1 MLRYF
6 IRISFL
12 GNNYCGWQIQPGQ
25 ISVQETIEKCI
36 SNLTKNKITIVGA
49 GRTDAGVHATSMYAH
64 FDTTNTIEKKDF
76 LTRINLYLPN
86 DISILDIL
94 PVKDKSHARFDAVSR
109 TYKYFI
115 NQNKDPFKINQSYFC
130 KYELDLKLMNRA
142 AKILLKFDD
151 FECFSKSKSDVK
163 TFLCKINYAEL
174 NEEKGLIILKINA
187 NRFLR
192 NMVRAIVGTMLLVG
206 EKKISPD
213 EINNIIKKKNRG
225 FAGVSVPAKGL
236 FLVNIKYNEKD
247 LLA

>member
-6 IRISFL
+6 ICISFL

-36 SNLTKNKITIVGA
+36 SNLIKNKITIVGA

-64 FDTTNTIEKKDF
+64 FDTNNRIEKKDF
-76 LTRINLYLPN
+76 LSRINLYLPK

-94 PVKDKSHARFDAVSR
+94 PVKDKSHARFDALSR

-130 KYELDLKLMNRA
+130 KYELDLKLMNKA
-142 AKILLKFDD
+142 AKTLLQFDD
-151 FECFSKSKSDVK
+151 FECFSKSKTDVK
-163 TFLCKINYAEL
+163 TFICKINYAEL
-174 NEEKGLIILKINA
+174 NEEEGLIILKINA

-192 NMVRAIVGTMLLVG
+192 NMVRAIVGTLIEVG
-206 EKKISPD
+206 RKRISLKNFQKIIL
-213 EINNIIKKKNRG
+213 EKNRSNAG
-225 FAGVSVPAKGL
+225 FSAPAHGL
-236 FLVNIKYNEKD
+236 FLTDVDYDWDKIK
-247 LLA
+247 

>member
-36 SNLTKNKITIVGA
+36 SNLVKEKITIVGA
-49 GRTDAGVHATSMYAH
+49 GRTDSGVHATKMYAH
-64 FDTTNTIEKKDF
+64 FDTKNSVKKKDF
-76 LTRINLYLPN
+76 LARINLYLPK
-86 DISILDIL
+86 DISILEL
-94 PVKDKSHARFDAVSR
+94 VSVKDKSHARFDALSR

-115 NQNKDPFKINQSYFC
+115 SQKKDPFKIDQSYFC
-130 KYELDLKLMNRA
+130 KYDLDLKLMNEA

-151 FECFSKSKSDVK
+151 FECFSKSKTDVK

-174 NEEKGLIILKINA
+174 KEDNGLMIFTINA

-192 NMVRAIVGTMLLVG
+192 NMVRAIVGTLIEVG
-206 EKKISPD
+206 RKRISLKDFEK
-213 EINNIIKKKNRG
+213 IILEKNRSNAG
-225 FAGVSVPAKGL
+225 FSAPAHGL
-236 FLVNIKYNEKD
+236 FLTEINYDWHKIK
-247 LLA
+247 

>member
-6 IRISFL
+6 IHISFL

-36 SNLTKNKITIVGA
+36 SNLIKNKIRIVGA

-86 DISILDIL
+86 DISILDIF

-192 NMVRAIVGTMLLVG
+192 NMVRSIVGTLIEVG
-206 EKKISPD
+206 RKRISLKNFEK
-213 EINNIIKKKNRG
+213 IILEKNRSNAG
-225 FAGVSVPAKGL
+225 FSAPAHGL
-236 FLVNIKYNEKD
+236 FLTAVDYNWDKIK
-247 LLA
+247 

>member
-12 GNNYCGWQIQPGQ
+12 GNNYCGWQTQPGQ
-25 ISVQETIEKCI
+25 ISVQGTIEKCI

-76 LTRINLYLPN
+76 LKRINLYLPK

-94 PVKDKSHARFDAVSR
+94 PVKDKSHARFDALTR

-130 KYELDLKLMNRA
+130 KYELDLKLMNKA
-142 AKILLKFDD
+142 AKILLNFDD
-151 FECFSKSKSDVK
+151 FECFSKSKTDVK

-192 NMVRAIVGTMLLVG
+192 NMVRAIVGTLIEVG
-206 EKKISPD
+206 RKRISLNTFEK
-213 EINNIIKKKNRG
+213 IILEKNRSNAG
-225 FAGVSVPAKGL
+225 FSAPAHGL
-236 FLVNIKYNEKD
+236 FLTDVNYDWDKIK
-247 LLA
+247 

>member
-6 IRISFL
+6 IHISFL

-36 SNLTKNKITIVGA
+36 SNLTKNKIRIVGA

-192 NMVRAIVGTMLLVG
+192 NMVRSIVGTLIEVG
-206 EKKISPD
+206 RKRISLKNFEK
-213 EINNIIKKKNRG
+213 IILEKNRSNAG
-225 FAGVSVPAKGL
+225 FSAPAHGL
-236 FLVNIKYNEKD
+236 FLTAVDYNWDKIK
-247 LLA
+247 

>member
-1 MLRYF
+1 M
-6 IRISFL
+6 

-36 SNLTKNKITIVGA
+36 SNLTKNKIRIVGA

-86 DISILDIL
+86 DISILDIF

-192 NMVRAIVGTMLLVG
+192 NMVRSIVGTLIEVG
-206 EKKISPD
+206 RKRISLKNFEK
-213 EINNIIKKKNRG
+213 IILEKNRSNAG
-225 FAGVSVPAKGL
+225 FSAPAHGL
-236 FLVNIKYNEKD
+236 FLTAVDYNWDKIK
-247 LLA
+247 